1 MTSDNLCPL
10 PRLFFGVGV
19 TADIVRFLALRCRG
33 AECNVLNMSKKKR
46 ETFKGL
52 MYLINKVNCSL
63 NDVST
68 TVQLREELLKAWLF
82 RVVYVVRSHFL

>member
-1 MTSDNLCPL
+1 M
-10 PRLFFGVGV
+10 
-19 TADIVRFLALRCRG
+19 
-33 AECNVLNMSKKKR
+33 LNMSKKKR